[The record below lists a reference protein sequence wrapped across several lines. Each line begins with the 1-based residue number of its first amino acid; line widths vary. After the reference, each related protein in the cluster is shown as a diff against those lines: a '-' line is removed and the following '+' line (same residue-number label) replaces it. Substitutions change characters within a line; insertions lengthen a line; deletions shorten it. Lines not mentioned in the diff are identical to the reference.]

1 MDGSQESSMP
11 SSAASSQAPVAIP
24 VAEAI
29 PVAPVVASPYAAAAR
44 HLEVALKA
52 GAPDPH
58 VAYLLAL
65 AYKRER
71 KPAEAR
77 QALRKIAR
85 PDANVLLQLGLLSL
99 QEKQLGQAEQ
109 EFARAWETDPG
120 FYEACHNLL
129 LTRLTLDLVDRC
141 EAMLPQALQLAPSPG
156 ERRFLD
162 LLQALLRRRRP
173 PDGDPGP
180 ATQLAEMTPEDEVRL
195 LELIRSLGQL
205 ETALAFLKALAQ
217 ARPDSA
223 SVQQAY
229 AETALVQ
236 ARLLF
241 DRYAWAEAEQLLAP
255 LAREKRT
262 DRTTQTA
269 LINLLGCCAC
279 MNQDFEEGVRH
290 FTAALRLVNNDPR
303 IHQNLALAH
312 ELQGQLAQA
321 EPYWIRFFDL
331 LDGRLPYP
339 PGQVGYPQRLAFE
352 GLMRLAG
359 LYAEKEKW
367 HSALPL
373 VQRAAQMRP
382 QDTEVLERLF
392 QLYGQ
397 LKRPD
402 EARRTLRRL
411 RELKPNEPQ
420 YDLYELDLI
429 EAKSLKDIERI
440 LSEIERIRARYPNDA
455 RVEER
460 AVRMVG
466 NVVPLM
472 SNLCD
477 QLTEQMSKII
487 DQVRRLPNYQ
497 INWPAVHEAMRDLV
511 REFRKLRRI
520 TGKCYPLVTSDE
532 HRRIIRELS
541 DHIDRKIEVCQSMGG

>member
-1 MDGSQESSMP
+1 MP
-11 SSAASSQAPVAIP
+11 SSDASSEIP
-24 VAEAI
+24 VALAVAEAV
-29 PVAPVVASPYAAAAR
+29 PVADVVPSPYAPAAR
-44 HLEVALKA
+44 LLEHALKS
-52 GAPDPH
+52 GPPDPN
-58 VAYLLAL
+58 VAYLLAQ
-65 AYKRER
+65 AYKREG

-85 PDANVLLQLGLLSL
+85 PDANVLLQMGLLSL
-99 QEKQLGQAEQ
+99 QEKQLTQAEQ
-109 EFARAWETDPG
+109 EFARALEMDPAL
-120 FYEACHNLL
+120 YEACYNLL
-129 LTRLTLDLVDRC
+129 LTRLTLDQVDRC
-141 EAMLPQALQLAPSPG
+141 EDVLRQADRLAPSPA
-156 ERRFLD
+156 ERRFLG
-162 LLQALLRRRRP
+162 LLHALLCRRRSVEA
-173 PDGDPGP
+173 DPGVEM
-180 ATQLAEMTPEDEVRL
+180 QLGEMTAEDETRL
-195 LELIRSLGQL
+195 LDLIRSLGQMD
-205 ETALAFLKALAQ
+205 TALAFLKALAQ

-223 SVQQAY
+223 AVQEAY
-229 AETALVQ
+229 TETALVQ

-241 DRYAWAEAEQLLAP
+241 DRYAWAEAEQLLTP
-255 LAREKRT
+255 LARERRS
-262 DRTTQTA
+262 DRATQAA
-269 LINLLGCCAC
+269 LFNLLGCCVC
-279 MNQDFEEGVRH
+279 MSQDFEAGVRY
-290 FTAALRLVNNDPR
+290 FTAALRLVNNDAR
-303 IHQNLALAH
+303 IHQNLALAY
-312 ELQGQLAQA
+312 ELQDQLAQA
-321 EPYWIRFFDL
+321 EPYWNRYFEL
-331 LDGRLPYP
+331 LDGRIPYP
-339 PGQVGYPQRLAFE
+339 PGQVDYPRRLAFE

-359 LYAEKEKW
+359 RYAEKEKW

-382 QDTEVLERLF
+382 EDSDVLERLF

-411 RELKPNEPQ
+411 RELRPNEPQ

-429 EAKSLKDIERI
+429 EPKSLKDIERI
-440 LSEIERIRARYPNDA
+440 LSEIDRIRERYPNDP

-466 NVVPLM
+466 NVIPLM

-497 INWPAVHEAMRDLV
+497 INWPAVHDAMRDLV

>member
-1 MDGSQESSMP
+1 MP
-11 SSAASSQAPVAIP
+11 PSTASSETPVAIP
-24 VAEAI
+24 VAEPI
-29 PVAPVVASPYAAAAR
+29 PVADLVASPYAAAAR
-44 HLEVALKA
+44 LLEQAVKA
-52 GAPDPH
+52 GAPDPQL
-58 VAYLLAL
+58 AYLLAL
-65 AYKRER
+65 AYKREG

-85 PDANVLLQLGLLSL
+85 PDANVLLQMGLLSL
-99 QEKQLGQAEQ
+99 QEKQVAQAEQ
-109 EFARAWETDPG
+109 EFARAWEMEPAL
-120 FYEACHNLL
+120 YEACYNLL
-129 LTRLTLDLVDRC
+129 LARLTLDQVDRC
-141 EAMLPQALQLAPSPG
+141 AAILPQALELAPSAD
-156 ERRFLD
+156 ERRFLTV
-162 LLQALLRRRRP
+162 LQALVHRRRSANP
-173 PDGDPGP
+173 DPGV
-180 ATQLAEMTPEDEVRL
+180 ALELGDMTAGDEARL
-195 LELIRSLGQL
+195 LDLIRSLGQL
-205 ETALAFLKALAQ
+205 DTALAFLEALAQ
-217 ARPDSA
+217 ARPNSTA
-223 SVQQAY
+223 VQEAY
-229 AETALVQ
+229 TETALVQ
-236 ARLLF
+236 AKLLF
-241 DRYAWAEAEQLLAP
+241 DRYAWAEAEQLLTP
-255 LAREKRT
+255 LAR
-262 DRTTQTA
+262 DRRADRATQAA
-269 LINLLGCCAC
+269 LVSLLGCSAC
-279 MNQDFEEGVRH
+279 MNQDFEAGVRH
-290 FTAALRLVNNDPR
+290 FTAALRLVNNDA
-303 IHQNLALAH
+303 HLNQNLALAF
-312 ELQGQLAQA
+312 ELDDQLAQA
-321 EPYWIRFFDL
+321 EPYWNRYFEL
-331 LDGRLPYP
+331 LDGRVPYP
-339 PGQVGYPQRLAFE
+339 PGQVDYPRRLAFE

-359 LYAEKEKW
+359 RYAEKEKW

-382 QDTEVLERLF
+382 EDSDVLERLF

-429 EAKSLKDIERI
+429 EARSLKDIERI
-440 LSEIERIRARYPNDA
+440 LTEIEHIRERYPNDP

-466 NVVPLM
+466 NTIPLM

-497 INWPAVHEAMRDLV
+497 INWPAVHDAMRDLV

-532 HRRIIRELS
+532 HRRIIRDLS